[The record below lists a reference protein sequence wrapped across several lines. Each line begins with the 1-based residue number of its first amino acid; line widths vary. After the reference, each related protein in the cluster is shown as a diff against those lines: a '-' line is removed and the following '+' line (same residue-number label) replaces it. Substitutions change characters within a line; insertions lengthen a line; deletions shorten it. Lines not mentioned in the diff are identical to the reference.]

1 MRAKRASINFEIF
14 LRFFGFS
21 AKLRIVKTNIEKK
34 AGKFEFYKKKMYFRA
49 NFCQK
54 YDSTLCLL

>member
-54 YDSTLCLL
+54 